1 MFGIWLVMSEALSLT
16 ALSICS
22 RSSENRT
29 IPLNAIAE
37 RTRLSVEDVE
47 YLLMKSLSVSRPLQ
61 KPCLALSHRSLMT
74 LLFSSGSSY
83 RRHNW
88 SSWWNRSCFMGSTEG
103 VRHRPSKILAWP
115 VGYLGWEGAHD
126 LAFGWSRDTRLD
138 IFMMFLS
145 FRRKGWCGISWCE
158 DLIYLFLDCSF
169 CSNDCCNLVSSLSE
183 VLFHTEQNAL
193 VSSQLELTS

>member
-103 VRHRPSKILAWP
+103 VRHRQVKSL
-115 VGYLGWEGAHD
+115 
-126 LAFGWSRDTRLD
+126 RDRLD
-138 IFMMFLS
+138 TWVGKVHTTLLS
-145 FRRKGWCGISWCE
+145 VEAETPDLISSWC
-158 DLIYLFLDCSF
+158 
-169 CSNDCCNLVSSLSE
+169 SSLSAE
-183 VLFHTEQNAL
+183 RVDVAFPDVKTLFIC
-193 VSSQLELTS
+193 S

>member
-1 MFGIWLVMSEALSLT
+1 MFGIWLIISEAMSLT
-16 ALSICS
+16 ALSCS

-83 RRHNW
+83 RRHN
-88 SSWWNRSCFMGSTEG
+88 
-103 VRHRPSKILAWP
+103 
-115 VGYLGWEGAHD
+115 
-126 LAFGWSRDTRLD
+126 
-138 IFMMFLS
+138 
-145 FRRKGWCGISWCE
+145 
-158 DLIYLFLDCSF
+158 
-169 CSNDCCNLVSSLSE
+169 
-183 VLFHTEQNAL
+183 
-193 VSSQLELTS
+193 